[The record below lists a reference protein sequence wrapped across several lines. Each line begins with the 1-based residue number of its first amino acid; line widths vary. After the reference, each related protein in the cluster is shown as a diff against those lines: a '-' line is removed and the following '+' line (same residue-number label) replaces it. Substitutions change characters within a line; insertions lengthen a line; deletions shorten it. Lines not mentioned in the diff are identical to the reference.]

1 MLNLLVSQYLDFAEL
16 QAIEQQAM
24 TMQQWIEQL
33 DRILSADNRPLLK
46 NAGSISHEQAM
57 QKATREF
64 EEYRRKEMLQYE
76 SDFDRAVSELTAK
89 NYSNE

>member
-1 MLNLLVSQYLDFAEL
+1 
-16 QAIEQQAM
+16 M

-46 NAGSISHEQAM
+46 NAGNISHKQAIE
-57 QKATREF
+57 KATREF

-76 SDFDRAVSELTAK
+76 SDFDRAIRELTEK
-89 NYSNE
+89 K